1 MIQLQLTPQETVLLY
16 GFLEG
21 VLNVV
26 DTKPELELHD
36 RENTTNLLVSIMG
49 KVADQLET
57 QSTNN

>member
-36 RENTTNLLVSIMG
+36 RENTTNLLTSIMG
-49 KVADQLET
+49 KVANQLET